1 MSQHLDDGRISRCVL
16 GDAVAEDLAHLA
28 CCAQCR
34 GEVER
39 FEGALGAFRTSAR
52 EWGAQDMAAPRV
64 DSTAGEVETVPSPR
78 FLSPVWGMTVIVV
91 LSLWGVGMSLQSR
104 PPATVADAYVPSGYV
119 PSVYVPAVHND
130 ADAELMEQVRA
141 DLARPIPRG
150 MEPFRAAFS
159 TGGRDAA
166 EALP

>member
-16 GDAVAEDLAHLA
+16 GDAVAEDRDHLA
-28 CCAQCR
+28 RCAQCR
-34 GEVER
+34 AEVER

-104 PPATVADAYVPSGYV
+104 PPAPAAVVYVPS
-119 PSVYVPAVHND
+119 VHND

-159 TGGRDAA
+159 TAGPDGA
-166 EALP
+166 ESLP